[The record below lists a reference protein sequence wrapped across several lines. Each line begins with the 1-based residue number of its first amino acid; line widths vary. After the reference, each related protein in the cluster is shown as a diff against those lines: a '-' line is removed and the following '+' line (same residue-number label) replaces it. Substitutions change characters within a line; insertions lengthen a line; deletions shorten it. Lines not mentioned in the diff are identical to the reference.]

1 MSAAAREMEAKVA
14 RIIVDAGGQ
23 LLAKGTDGAG
33 HRTVT
38 YDINGHQAQFHYPSS
53 PQANGCGPLNCYTRL
68 RREVRNLKAR
78 KPVVIVPDKP
88 VEALSEQKQSI
99 EAVPPRPTPPSA
111 QKASQ
116 PTRTDI
122 IKSYLSLRSLKA
134 VCEKLGMERDTVI
147 RTILSSRADAASF
160 LRREI
165 DAERAEAARALRPKR
180 RNPHL
185 DNPKERSQLAKL
197 AHRLYFGK
205 SRTAAETARI
215 LQVSA
220 ATAVRLAQEG
230 DE

>member
-1 MSAAAREMEAKVA
+1 MSAAAREMETKIV
-14 RIIVDAGGQ
+14 RIIYDAGGR
-23 LLAKGTDGAG
+23 LLEKGKDGAG

-38 YDINGHQAQFHYPSS
+38 YDINGNQSQFHYPSS
-53 PQANGCGPLNCYTRL
+53 PQANGRSAMNCYTRL
-68 RREVRNLKAR
+68 RREIKELLKL
-78 KPVVIVPDKP
+78 PLVVENP
-88 VEALSEQKQSI
+88 
-99 EAVPPRPTPPSA
+99 
-111 QKASQ
+111 QKAVVDTPAPSHAIVAQ
-116 PTRTDI
+116 PVRATPQKAPQPKRQDI
-122 IKSYLSLRSLKA
+122 IKRYLSLRSFRA
-134 VCEKLGMERDTVI
+134 VASEFGLDNEKVI
-147 RTILSSRADAASF
+147 NIIRGANGDALSF
-160 LRREI
+160 LRREL